1 VIESVLCPILIGRAS
16 ELALL
21 EEQLRQASSGTG
33 RAVLVTGD
41 AGIGK
46 SRLVAELVGKAAAG
60 GAQILTGACAEGELT
75 ASFLPFVEAI
85 GNHLA
90 IPDPARGE
98 LGTFRHELA
107 RLLPSIAAEAPPV
120 DPSDSAEGRLR
131 LFDAVLALFRHL
143 ARRTPVVLVIED
155 LQWADPSTRELFD
168 YLARMEPP
176 IRLLLV
182 GTCRTEDLTRRHPLR
197 PLIRRWEK
205 TGLVETIALRPL
217 DAVQARAMVRATV
230 GGERF
235 GAPAMEALLGR
246 SEGNP
251 YVVEE
256 MLKAASDAGW
266 DGTAAG
272 HLPKS
277 ISDGVLDRVDRLLEG
292 QAEILRAAAV
302 LGHRFRYDVLARM
315 TGAGVEGLGSA
326 LAAAVLAQLV
336 EETDAG
342 AGLYHFRHA
351 LTRDAIYE
359 DLGPR
364 RRPLHAA
371 AAAALG
377 DLPGTPAIELCR
389 HFLAA
394 RDFLSAAPLFLR
406 AAEEAEAAYSHEDAA
421 EIYAKALEHT
431 DGEQAQGELEC
442 RLGTSRLRH
451 GEVAEARRRLDAGI
465 RHLEAVGAGRR
476 AAHFRV
482 ELAVAC
488 WQGSRLD
495 LARGELERARTALEA
510 EGPSEDLAMVHVRLA
525 GLNMVELE
533 GEAAVAS
540 ATLAAELAA
549 EVGADAPRIW
559 SYGYL
564 GVGLAYLG
572 RLREGLEYLDQSFHE
587 ALGKGLFLIAADAL
601 YQGVLWRLID
611 LRPAEAMDRVHVLRS
626 LHAGNWSRREADIAE
641 AMTYWWGFG
650 EPRPALELLEHAIEP
665 YERGAESTWI
675 AWAEINLA
683 AVNSQLGR
691 HAVARTLLEGQ
702 GGRAEPHLWT
712 LNAWTVMRVGI
723 DSGDLEYALSAGPA
737 VLAALAIAA
746 PIRRILL
753 DVGVEVLLAAGHLA
767 EALRVAESGLP
778 GLAGGPLVDRV
789 KGRLELAAGD
799 AELAADCFRSA
810 IAGFAERGIRHEEA
824 RTRLL
829 LGEALLLGGVAGAA
843 IVEFRTALASAQE
856 RGAVHE
862 ESLSRK
868 ALRASGAVT
877 DPTVDQV
884 KGALEDL
891 ADTDRFALSPLL
903 ELACLGPGRNRAEL
917 LRSLLANLVGE
928 LAASS
933 PYAEKEAG
941 RVLDAY
947 YFERRGSHERVAE
960 TLHMTMPTY
969 YRRLRGGQVRLVELL
984 REREAAATSPV

>member
-1 VIESVLCPILIGRAS
+1 VSQSVLCPVLIGRAG

-21 EEQLRQASSGTG
+21 QERLRRAAEGAG

-46 SRLVAELVGKAAAG
+46 SRLVAELATRAAAG
-60 GAQILTGACAEGELT
+60 GAQVLSGACAEGELT

-90 IPDPARGE
+90 VPDPARGE
-98 LGTFRHELA
+98 LGAFRHELA
-107 RLLPSIAAEAPPV
+107 RLLPSIAAEAPRI
-120 DPSDSAEGRLR
+120 DPSDPAEGRLR

-143 ARRTPVVLVIED
+143 ARRSPVVLVIED

-168 YLARMEPP
+168 YLARMERP

-182 GTCRTEDLTRRHPLR
+182 GTCRTEDLTRGHPLR

-205 TGLVETIALRPL
+205 TGLVTTIDLEPL
-217 DAVQARAMVRATV
+217 DAAETKAMVRATV
-230 GGERF
+230 GVEQIGVT
-235 GAPAMEALLGR
+235 GMEALLER

-256 MLKAASDAGW
+256 MLKAASDSGW
-266 DGTAAG
+266 EAIAAG
-272 HLPKS
+272 RLPKT

-302 LGHRFRYDVLARM
+302 LGERFRYDVLART
-315 TGAGVEGLGSA
+315 TGAGVEALGGA

-336 EETDAG
+336 EETDAD
-342 AGLYHFRHA
+342 AGLYRFRHA
-351 LTRDAIYE
+351 LTRDAIYA

-371 AAAALG
+371 AAVALSE
-377 DLPGTPAIELCR
+377 LPDTPVIELCR

-394 RDFLSAAPLFLR
+394 RDFASAAPLFLR
-406 AAEEAEAAYSHEDAA
+406 AGEEAEAAYSYEDAA
-421 EIYAKALEHT
+421 EIYARALELAE
-431 DGEQAQGELEC
+431 GEGAQGELEC
-442 RLGTSRLRH
+442 RLGAGRLRH
-451 GEVAEARRRLDAGI
+451 GEVAEARRRLDSGI
-465 RHLEAVGAGRR
+465 RRLTSAGNARR

-495 LARGELERARTALEA
+495 LARAELELARAALEPD
-510 EGPSEDLAMVHVRLA
+510 GPSEDLAMVHVRLA

-540 ATLAAELAA
+540 ATLAAELAG

-572 RLREGLEYLDQSFHE
+572 RLQEGLEYLDQSFHE
-587 ALGKGLFLIAADAL
+587 ALDNGLFLIAADAL

-665 YERGAESTWI
+665 YQRGAENTWI

-683 AVNSQLGR
+683 AVNAQLGR
-691 HAVARTLLEGQ
+691 HLAARRLLAGQ
-702 GGRAEPHLWT
+702 GGRSEPHLWT

-723 DSGDLEYALSAGPA
+723 DGGDLEYALTAAPA
-737 VLAALAIAA
+737 VLASLALAA

-753 DVGVEVLLAAGHLA
+753 DVGIEVLIAAGHLA
-767 EALRVAESGLP
+767 EARRVVDAGLP

-789 KGRLELAAGD
+789 KGRMALAAGD
-799 AELAADCFRSA
+799 AELATESLRAALD
-810 IAGFAERGIRHEEA
+810 GFARRGIKHEEA
-824 RTRLL
+824 RTRLVYA
-829 LGEALLLGGVAGAA
+829 EALRLGGEEAA
-843 IVEFRTALASAQE
+843 ALAEVRTALASAQE
-856 RGAVHE
+856 RGATHE
-862 ESLSRK
+862 ESLARQ
-868 ALRASGAVT
+868 ALRAAGAVT
-877 DPTVDQV
+877 DPTAEQV
-884 KGALEDL
+884 KAALEEL
-891 ADTDRFALSPLL
+891 HESDRLTRSPLL
-903 ELACLGPGRNRAEL
+903 ELACLGPGSNRGDL
-917 LRSLLANLVGE
+917 LRALLVALVSE
-928 LAASS
+928 LATSS
-933 PYAEKEAG
+933 RYAETEAA

-947 YFERRGSHERVAE
+947 YLAHRGSHERVAE
-960 TLHMTMPTY
+960 SLHLTMPTY
-969 YRRLRGGQVRLVELL
+969 YRRLRGGHLRLAELL
-984 REREAAATSPV
+984 GEREAAAATPV

>member
-1 VIESVLCPILIGRAS
+1 
-16 ELALL
+16 
-21 EEQLRQASSGTG
+21 
-33 RAVLVTGD
+33 
-41 AGIGK
+41 
-46 SRLVAELVGKAAAG
+46 VAELVTKAEAG
-60 GAQILTGACAEGELT
+60 GAQVLTGACAEGELT

-90 IPDPARGE
+90 VPDPAWGE
-98 LGTFRHELA
+98 LGSFRNELA

-120 DPSDSAEGRLR
+120 DPSDPAEGRLR
-131 LFDAVLALFRHL
+131 LFDAVLALFRQL
-143 ARRTPVVLVIED
+143 ARRSPVVLVIED

-168 YLARMEPP
+168 YLARMERP
-176 IRLLLV
+176 IRLLLA
-182 GTCRTEDLTRRHPLR
+182 GTCRTEDLTRGHPLR

-205 TGLVETIALRPL
+205 MGLVETIALQPL
-217 DAVQARAMVRATV
+217 DAAETRAMVRATV

-235 GAPAMEALLGR
+235 AAPAMEALLAR

-256 MLKAASDAGW
+256 MLKAASDSGW
-266 DGTAAG
+266 DGTAPG
-272 HLPKS
+272 NLPKT

-315 TGAGVEGLGSA
+315 TDAGVEELGGA

-336 EETDAG
+336 EEIDAE
-342 AGLYHFRHA
+342 AGLYRFRHA
-351 LTRDAIYE
+351 LTRDAVYE

-371 AAAALG
+371 AALALG
-377 DLPGTPAIELCR
+377 VLPGTPAVELCR

-394 RDFLSAAPLFLR
+394 RDFASAAPLFLR
-406 AAEEAEAAYSHEDAA
+406 AAEEAEAAYSYEDAA
-421 EIYAKALEHT
+421 EIYAKALDHT
-431 DGEQAQGELEC
+431 EGEQAQGEIEC

-451 GEVAEARRRLDAGI
+451 GEVTEARRRLDSGI
-465 RHLEAVGAGRR
+465 RHLEAAGHGRR

-495 LARGELERARTALEA
+495 LARGELERARSVLQPDGA
-510 EGPSEDLAMVHVRLA
+510 SEDLAMVHVRLA

-540 ATLAAELAA
+540 ATLAAKMAG

-572 RLREGLEYLDQSFHE
+572 KLPEGLEYLDQSFHE
-587 ALGKGLFLIAADAL
+587 ALTKGLFLIAADAL

-626 LHAGNWSRREADIAE
+626 LNAGNWSRREADIAE

-665 YERGAESTWI
+665 YQRGAENTWI

-683 AVNSQLGR
+683 AVNGQLGR
-691 HAVARTLLEGQ
+691 HAVARRLLEGQ
-702 GGRAEPHLWT
+702 GGREEPHLRA

-723 DSGDLEYALSAGPA
+723 DGGDLEYALSVGPA

-753 DVGVEVLLAAGHLA
+753 DVGVEVLVAAGHLGEARRIA
-767 EALRVAESGLP
+767 ETGLP
-778 GLAGGPLVDRV
+778 GLGGGPLVDRV
-789 KGRLELAAGD
+789 RGRIALVAGD
-799 AELAADCFRSA
+799 AALAARCFRA
-810 IAGFAERGIRHEEA
+810 AVDGFRGRGIRHEEA

-829 LGEALLLGGVAGAA
+829 LGEALGLAGDDVSA
-843 IVEFRTALASAQE
+843 IAEFRTALASAQE
-856 RGAVHE
+856 RGAAHE
-862 ESLSRK
+862 EALGRR
-868 ALRASGAVT
+868 ALRDAGIVT
-877 DPTVDQV
+877 DPTVEQV
-884 KGALEDL
+884 KAALEEIHE
-891 ADTDRFALSPLL
+891 TDRPLRSPLL
-903 ELACLGPGRNRAEL
+903 ELACLGPGGSRADL
-917 LRSLLANLVGE
+917 LRALLRTLVGE
-928 LAASS
+928 LAAS
-933 PYAEKEAG
+933 PQYAGKEAA
-941 RVLDAY
+941 RVLDSY
-947 YFERRGSHERVAE
+947 YFERGGSHERVAE
-960 TLHMTMPTY
+960 RLHMTMPTY
-969 YRRLRGGQVRLVELL
+969 YRRLRGGHLRLAELL
-984 REREAAATSPV
+984 REREEAAASPV

>member
-1 VIESVLCPILIGRAS
+1 
-16 ELALL
+16 
-21 EEQLRQASSGTG
+21 
-33 RAVLVTGD
+33 
-41 AGIGK
+41 
-46 SRLVAELVGKAAAG
+46 
-60 GAQILTGACAEGELT
+60 
-75 ASFLPFVEAI
+75 VEAI

-90 IPDPARGE
+90 VPDPARGE

-120 DPSDSAEGRLR
+120 DPSDPAEGRLR

-143 ARRTPVVLVIED
+143 ARRSPVVLVIED

-168 YLARMEPP
+168 YLARMERP

-182 GTCRTEDLTRRHPLR
+182 GTCRTEDLTRGHPLR
-197 PLIRRWEK
+197 PLMRRWEK
-205 TGLVETIALRPL
+205 MSLVETIALHPL
-217 DAVQARAMVRATV
+217 DAAETRAMVRATV

-235 GAPAMEALLGR
+235 AAPAMEALLAR

-272 HLPKS
+272 SLPKT
-277 ISDGVLDRVDRLLEG
+277 ISDGVLNRVDSLLEG
-292 QAEILRAAAV
+292 HGEILRAAAV

-315 TGAGVEGLGSA
+315 TGAGVEELGGA

-336 EETDAG
+336 EELDAD
-342 AGLYHFRHA
+342 AGLYRFRHA
-351 LTRDAIYE
+351 LTRDAVYE

-371 AAAALG
+371 AAQALG
-377 DLPGTPAIELCR
+377 LLPGTPAVELCR

-394 RDFLSAAPLFLR
+394 RDFASAAPLFLR
-406 AAEEAEAAYSHEDAA
+406 AAEEAEAAYSYEDAA
-421 EIYAKALEHT
+421 EIYAKALDHTEGEH
-431 DGEQAQGELEC
+431 EQGEIEC

-451 GEVAEARRRLDAGI
+451 GEVAEARRRLDSGI
-465 RHLEAVGAGRR
+465 RHLEAAGDRRR

-495 LARGELERARTALEA
+495 LARGELRRAQVVLEPDGA
-510 EGPSEDLAMVHVRLA
+510 SEDLAMVHVRLA
-525 GLNMVELE
+525 GLDMVELE

-540 ATLAAELAA
+540 ATLAAEMAR

-572 RLREGLEYLDQSFHE
+572 RLPEGLEYLDQSFHE
-587 ALGKGLFLIAADAL
+587 ALAKGLFLIAADAL

-626 LHAGNWSRREADIAE
+626 LNAGNWSRREADIAE

-665 YERGAESTWI
+665 YERGAENTWI

-683 AVNSQLGR
+683 AVNGQLGR
-691 HAVARTLLEGQ
+691 HAVARQLLEGQ
-702 GGRAEPHLWT
+702 GGREEPHLRS

-723 DSGDLEYALSAGPA
+723 DGGDLEYALSVGPA

-753 DVGVEVLLAAGHLA
+753 DVGVEVLIAAGHLS
-767 EALRVAESGLP
+767 EARRVAETGLP
-778 GLAGGPLVDRV
+778 GLGGGPLVDRV
-789 KGRLELAAGD
+789 RGRIALAAGD
-799 AELAADCFRSA
+799 AALASHCFRA
-810 IAGFAERGIRHEEA
+810 AVEGFAGRGIKHEEA
-824 RTRLL
+824 RARLL
-829 LGEALLLGGVAGAA
+829 LGEALGLGGDDVGAIA
-843 IVEFRTALASAQE
+843 EFRTALASAQA

-862 ESLSRK
+862 EALGRR
-868 ALRASGAVT
+868 ALRAAGVVT
-877 DPTVDQV
+877 DPTVEQV
-884 KGALEDL
+884 KAALEEIH
-891 ADTDRFALSPLL
+891 DTDRPTRSPLL
-903 ELACLGPGRNRAEL
+903 ELACLGSGGIRADL
-917 LRSLLANLVGE
+917 LRAVLRALVGE
-928 LAASS
+928 LAAS
-933 PYAEKEAG
+933 PRYAEKEAA
-941 RVLDAY
+941 RVLGSY
-947 YFERRGSHERVAE
+947 YFEHGGSHERVAE
-960 TLHMTMPTY
+960 SLHMTMPTY
-969 YRRLRGGQVRLVELL
+969 YRRLRGGHLRLAELL
-984 REREAAATSPV
+984 REREEAAASPV

>member
-1 VIESVLCPILIGRAS
+1 M
-16 ELALL
+16 LL
-21 EEQLRQASSGTG
+21 EDRLRQAIKGTG
-33 RAVLVTGD
+33 QAALVTGD

-46 SRLVAELVGKAAAG
+46 SRLVAELVTKAASG
-60 GAQILTGACAEGELT
+60 GAQVLSGACAEGELT

-85 GNHLA
+85 GNHLSF
-90 IPDPARGE
+90 PDPARGE
-98 LGTFRHELA
+98 LGAFRHELA
-107 RLLPSIAAEAPPV
+107 RLLPSIAGEAPPV
-120 DPSDSAEGRLR
+120 DPSDAAEGRLR

-143 ARRTPVVLVIED
+143 ARRSPVVLVIED

-168 YLARMEPP
+168 YLARMERP
-176 IRLLLV
+176 ISLLLL
-182 GTCRTEDLTRRHPLR
+182 GTCRTEDLTRGHPLR

-205 TGLVETIALRPL
+205 MGLVATIALQPL
-217 DAVQARAMVRATV
+217 DAAQARAMVRATV

-235 GAPAMEALLGR
+235 GAPALEALLER

-266 DGTAAG
+266 DGSAAG
-272 HLPKS
+272 PLPKT
-277 ISDGVLDRVDRLLEG
+277 ISDGILDRVDSLLEG

-315 TGAGVEGLGSA
+315 TGASVKQLGSA

-336 EETDAG
+336 EETDAD

-371 AAAALG
+371 AALALG
-377 DLPGTPAIELCR
+377 DLPGTPAVELCR

-394 RDFLSAAPLFLR
+394 RDFESAAPLFLR

-421 EIYAKALEHT
+421 EIYAKALEHAE
-431 DGEQAQGELEC
+431 GEQAQGELEC

-465 RHLEAVGAGRR
+465 RHLEAVGDTRR

-495 LARGELERARTALEA
+495 LARGELERARSALEPD
-510 EGPSEDLAMVHVRLA
+510 GPSEDLAMVHVRLA

-533 GEAAVAS
+533 GVAAVAS
-540 ATLAAELAA
+540 ATLAAAMA
-549 EVGADAPRIW
+549 GEVGADAPRIW

-572 RLREGLEYLDQSFHE
+572 RLREGLEYLDQSFQE
-587 ALGKGLFLIAADAL
+587 ALAKGLFLIAADAL

-665 YERGAESTWI
+665 YERGAENTWI

-683 AVNSQLGR
+683 AVNGQLGR
-691 HAVARTLLEGQ
+691 HAVARRLLEGQ
-702 GGRAEPHLWT
+702 GGRSEPHLWT

-723 DSGDLEYALSAGPA
+723 DGGDLEYALSAGPA
-737 VLAALAIAA
+737 VLASVAMAA

-753 DVGVEVLLAAGHLA
+753 DVGIEVLLAAGHLA
-767 EALRVAESGLP
+767 EALRVAESGLE
-778 GLAGGPLVDRV
+778 GLGGGPLVDRV
-789 KGRLELAAGD
+789 RGRLELAAGD
-799 AELAADCFRSA
+799 AGLAAGFFAAAVD
-810 IAGFAERGIRHEEA
+810 GFAKRGIRHEEA

-829 LGEALLLGGVAGAA
+829 TGEALLRTGSVEAA
-843 IVEFRTALASAQE
+843 IAEFRTSLASAQE
-856 RGAVHE
+856 RGAAHE
-862 ESLSRK
+862 EALARK
-868 ALRASGAVT
+868 ALRACGAVS
-877 DPTVDQV
+877 DPTIDQV

-891 ADTDRFALSPLL
+891 EESDRLARSPLV
-903 ELACLGPGRNRAEL
+903 ELAILGPGRNRAEL
-917 LRSLLANLVGE
+917 LRALLTNLVAE

-933 PYAEKEAG
+933 QYAEKEAA
-941 RVLDAY
+941 RVLAAY

-960 TLHMTMPTY
+960 SLHMTMPTY
-969 YRRLRGGQVRLVELL
+969 YRRLRGGQLRLAELL
-984 REREAAATSPV
+984 RDREAAPASSV